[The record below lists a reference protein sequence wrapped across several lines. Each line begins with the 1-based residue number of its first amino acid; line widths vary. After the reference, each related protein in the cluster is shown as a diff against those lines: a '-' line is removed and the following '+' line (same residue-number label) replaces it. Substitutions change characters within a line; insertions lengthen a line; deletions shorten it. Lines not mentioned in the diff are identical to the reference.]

1 MAHHY
6 VMTDMDVSGDEGGS
20 EEEAVEEDMTGFI
33 NDENDDESEGVRL
46 PVSSLERGFSDY
58 FGRNIPDG
66 AAQTYVRQQLER
78 RDARSSRQREN
89 IMRASRTARQGTGSD
104 DDDELDEEMDEEE
117 DGSGDD
123 RNIPDYNDIAGAL
136 TDDLDVEDLHAR
148 FIEVRDYW
156 MYQKGVLDEDSAADR
171 AHTLFQFV
179 NFAVRVFCHYLSEN
193 NMAKTWDDAM
203 ANRDTELVDNFYGE
217 RLRQVIQ
224 LVELMRHAGMIKNKK
239 PAGGGGE
246 GGRQRQNL
254 LDIQGGGGGD
264 EDDGD
269 DGGGGDDDGAIPFTS
284 ERYYEDIDHCMSIM
298 RSCHQVLYNATEGM
312 RLVSSDSGTVTHHN
326 TAWPKYVPFAS
337 TQQEY
342 TDHQRLQL
350 EAMCELSIRGC
361 RRKGTLVYIPV
372 INPDGQFCHS
382 FTEMCSIEEFV
393 CKITAPDTR
402 HDMWLLATSKQSN
415 DVYLVRRLIESNN
428 AMFPEIKADRHIFA
442 FRNAIYDAMSDRLHY
457 YNDGKL
463 SSNVVACNYIDKV
476 IDRAALD
483 EMGGASACT
492 PDELKRLTPVFES
505 LMEYQEFSPGVR
517 RWKMAYMGKMLYD
530 LNEMDRWQITLF
542 LYGVAGTGK
551 STWCYIASQFYDPED
566 VGLMTGSMERT
577 FGLATVGADKHI
589 FLCPEVMQQ
598 FSLSQSDFNVL
609 VEGGRIKMAT
619 KFKMAKDTVW
629 RAPGMWAG
637 NVPMPFQNAHGNL
650 RRRLSVVGY
659 KKAVVNRIANLPD
672 LLREELPYIMMRC
685 NKAYRGLID
694 EFGVQADPWEIMNA
708 LDGEYFNEQASCL
721 QAENDPLT
729 AFVSNGELD
738 FGDALYV
745 PEHIFK
751 ERFFKFCE
759 RNGTKKPQW
768 NTGMT
773 APVFAERKL
782 VTVTAAMP
790 YPPSNMS
797 SEPEPRKFV
806 TGCDFNCA
814 E

>member
-1 MAHHY
+1 MSRY
-6 VMTDMDVSGDEGGS
+6 IVTDADVSGDDDDDDLEDEGEDGGEDMGGFIDD
-20 EEEAVEEDMTGFI
+20 EEEEGEMEEGA
-33 NDENDDESEGVRL
+33 R
-46 PVSSLERGFSDY
+46 PAPSSLERGFSDY
-58 FGRNIPDG
+58 FGRNIPDQ
-66 AAQTYVRQQLER
+66 AAQAYVQQQLGR
-78 RDARSSRQREN
+78 REARSSVQRAN
-89 IMRASRTARQGTGSD
+89 IMREVTSEAGSD
-104 DDDELDEEMDEEE
+104 DEMDEGEGE
-117 DGSGDD
+117 GED
-123 RNIPDYNDIAGAL
+123 RNIPAYNDIAGAL
-136 TDDLDVEDLHAR
+136 TDDLDVEDLHSR

-156 MYQKGVLDEDSAADR
+156 MHQKGVLDEDLAADNEPS
-171 AHTLFQFV
+171 LFQFV
-179 NFAVRVFCHYLSEN
+179 NFAVRVFCHYLAEN
-193 NMAKTWDDAM
+193 NMARTWDDAM
-203 ANRDTELVDNFYGE
+203 ANRDTALVDNFYGE
-217 RLRQVIQ
+217 RLRQVVQ
-224 LVELMRHAGMIKNKK
+224 LVELMRRAGMVKDDNT
-239 PAGGGGE
+239 PPPVAATGANSAWLDNDSGGGGE
-246 GGRQRQNL
+246 
-254 LDIQGGGGGD
+254 
-264 EDDGD
+264 
-269 DGGGGDDDGAIPFTS
+269 IPFAPA
-284 ERYYEDIDHCMSIM
+284 RYFADLDQCMCIM
-298 RSCHQVLYNATEGM
+298 RSCHQVLYNATEGV
-312 RLVSSDSGTVTHHN
+312 RLVTSDSGTVTHHN
-326 TAWPKYVPFAS
+326 TVWPKYVPFAS
-337 TQQEY
+337 TEQEY
-342 TDHQRLQL
+342 SDHQRLQL
-350 EAMCELSIRGC
+350 EAMCELSLRGC

-372 INPDGQFCHS
+372 INTNGQFCYS
-382 FTEMCSIEEFV
+382 FTEMCSVEEFV
-393 CKITAPDTR
+393 CKITGPDVR

-415 DVYLVRRLIESNN
+415 DTYLVRRLCESNN

-457 YNDGKL
+457 YDDGKL

-476 IDRAALD
+476 VDRAALD

-492 PDELKRLTPVFES
+492 PGDLQRLTPVFES

-598 FSLSQSDFNVL
+598 FALSQSDFNVL

-685 NKAYRGLID
+685 NKAYRGVIE

-729 AFVSNGELD
+729 AFVGNGELD
-738 FGDALYV
+738 FGDNLYV
-745 PEHIFK
+745 PEQIFK
-751 ERFFKFCE
+751 ERFMKFCE
-759 RNGTKKPQW
+759 RNGIKKPRW

-790 YPPSNMS
+790 YPPSNTAPES
-797 SEPEPRKFV
+797 EPRKFV
-806 TGCDFNCA
+806 TGCDFNCV